1 MTWGVLIGVTWTSLG
16 TVLEVGMESWRS
28 SQGLSDVHSQKRAGV
43 LVVHAQEGLGEVSE
57 EGLAGAGVGAQI
69 RQQPRWGSPCT
80 RACCVLGQKGV
91 ARGISA
97 LEF

>member
-1 MTWGVLIGVTWTSLG
+1 MCILRRGVGQVEAG
-16 TVLEVGMESWRS
+16 
-28 SQGLSDVHSQKRAGV
+28 AGV
-43 LVVHAQEGLGEVSE
+43 LVVYVQEGLGEVSE

-69 RQQPRWGSPCT
+69 RQQLGWGSPCT

-91 ARGISA
+91 AMGIRT